1 MKYDLVQYSCDIC
14 GNLSEVLDPDQN
26 IVDFGW
32 KIIFDDKAFTLTY
45 LCPECSLKC
54 SKKTR

>member
-1 MKYDLVQYSCDIC
+1 MKYDLVQYGCDIC

-32 KIIFDDKAFTLTY
+32 KIVFDDKAITH
-45 LCPECSLKC
+45 LCPECSLKY
-54 SKKTR
+54 KQE